1 MFEHLIS
8 QWIFKRYFALPDNYA
23 EAGPSLQQLS
33 PRFQYLK
40 IVEVLL
46 VLVGVPLLAAAVWYL
61 LRPLAAWNARRF
73 EPSVLH
79 LYGGSMALVPPAVAL
94 AFAGMGPI
102 LLGLFRLILRRDYP
116 DYVRYR
122 NLEQGYDGERMLW
135 PLVLTFGGLSA
146 IVLIAIL
153 DWHAVFYQDKATFE
167 SWFGFSASTYN
178 YTEITQLRTAP
189 SCRAPVGRLINRR
202 EYEITFRDGQAWR
215 TSSIVAVGTRP
226 EEKKK
231 LFDLLSARS
240 GVPIQEVPVLE

>member
-79 LYGGSMALVPPAVAL
+79 LYGGSMALVLPAVAF

-102 LLGLFRLILRRDYP
+102 FLGLFRLILRRDYAN
-116 DYVRYR
+116 YVRYR

-135 PLVLTFGGLSA
+135 PGVLTFGGLGA
-146 IVLIAIL
+146 IALLAIL

-189 SCRAPVGRLINRR
+189 SYRALIGRVFNNR
-202 EYEITFRDGQAWR
+202 EYEVTFRNGRAWR
-215 TSSIVAVGTRP
+215 TSSMVAVGTRP
-226 EEKKK
+226 EDKKK